1 MALDVDKLHR
11 SLRDYSLKLDKH
23 QRELAEDFQ
32 TVNEL
37 FAMLFAHYG
46 GQNAEELKRGW
57 HQTAEWFREYQSATI
72 RLNEHLQEGARHLIS
87 L

>member
-1 MALDVDKLHR
+1 MALNVDKLQS

-23 QRELAEDFQ
+23 QRELAEDFK
-32 TVNEL
+32 TVDNL
-37 FAMLFAHYG
+37 FALLFAHYG

-72 RLNEHLQEGARHLIS
+72 RLNEHLLEGARHLAS